1 MKIRLYAVTTIA
13 FLVAGHLSPAM
24 AVDPKASGGNTAAG
38 KSLVSHTTMLTAAAS
53 SPVTR
58 QTRSSSTPLYELDPE
73 VQRLYDEIM
82 RRAGVP
88 FSESR

>member
-1 MKIRLYAVTTIA
+1 MKAPLYVVATVS
-13 FLVAGHLSPAM
+13 FLVVGNFSPAM
-24 AVDPKASGGNTAAG
+24 AVDPKASDGNTSAG
-38 KSLVSHTTMLTAAAS
+38 GSLVTHTTMQAAAAS

-58 QTRSSSTPLYELDPE
+58 QSRSSSTSLHELDPE

-88 FSESR
+88 LSETR